1 MPHVDRECCLCDVV
15 YCISS
20 PVPNLELKPRFG
32 EGSCVLGSKWAQET
46 KPHSFFFF
54 KKIVYLFLAL
64 LGFCGCMQ
72 PFSSCRKRGYS
83 PAVSRTQASHC
94 RGFSLQ
100 GLLLLQR
107 VGCRRTGSVVVAV
120 RLSSSMARGIFLD

>member
-54 KKIVYLFLAL
+54 KKLFIYFWLCWVSVAACSLSLVAESAATLQLSPGHRL
-64 LGFCGCMQ
+64 LIAG
-72 PFSSCRKRGYS
+72 
-83 PAVSRTQASHC
+83 AS
-94 RGFSLQ
+94 L
-100 GLLLLQR
+100 
-107 VGCRRTGSVVVAV
+107 VA
-120 RLSSSMARGIFLD
+120 ARGL